1 MSAWEAQ
8 YHRAAQTADAR
19 SAGAVL
25 MSIATSQVDL
35 PASPDALTFATSFT
49 FIDPS
54 GSTYAIRFDD
64 ITTTQIASIHT
75 GSRFPP
81 PSPDDL
87 VLFQSLPETV
97 GVGPLEAITVTWD
110 AAMTTAATE
119 NLPVD
124 DVGTMLFVGEGWR
137 EKAGTATF
145 WQVTYTNVSTQGE
158 YIALN
163 FWVDGQTGAIITK
176 HIRRVTS
183 DAGD

>member
-1 MSAWEAQ
+1 VTDVRLRFPLAVFMSGVVLILCGGCWHASSVTEPTSAWEAQ
-8 YHRAAQTADAR
+8 YRRAAQTVHQR

-64 ITTTQIASIHT
+64 ITTTQIASMHT

-97 GVGPLEAITVTWD
+97 V
-110 AAMTTAATE
+110 
-119 NLPVD
+119 
-124 DVGTMLFVGEGWR
+124 
-137 EKAGTATF
+137 
-145 WQVTYTNVSTQGE
+145 
-158 YIALN
+158 
-163 FWVDGQTGAIITK
+163 WV
-176 HIRRVTS
+176 HLRRS
-183 DAGD
+183 P